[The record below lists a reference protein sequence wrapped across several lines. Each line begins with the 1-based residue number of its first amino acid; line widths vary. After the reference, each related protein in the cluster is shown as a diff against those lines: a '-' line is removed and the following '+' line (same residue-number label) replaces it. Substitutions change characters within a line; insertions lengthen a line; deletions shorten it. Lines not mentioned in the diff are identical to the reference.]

1 MQSPGQANRGVV
13 AMIVDTVKT
22 RGVAGLYAGAGA
34 QIAGTG
40 LKAGVRFMTYDTF
53 KEMLRTDE
61 GKLTPGRTMLAGL
74 AAGTVEAVIAVTPS
88 ETIKTK
94 LIQDAARPQPLYTS
108 TLDGTVS
115 ICRTEGFGGI
125 YRGLGPTI
133 LKQASNSA
141 VRFTSFAMLQSVAL
155 ETLKPASGKLSAT
168 TTFAT
173 GALAGLI
180 TVYTTM
186 PIDNVKTR
194 MQSLGAGAKYRNSL
208 DCLVSIVR
216 HEGVQRLWS
225 GTTPRLAR
233 LMLSG
238 GIVFS
243 VYETLMGVMLAL

>member
-1 MQSPGQANRGVV
+1 MSGSA
-13 AMIVDTVKT
+13 T
-22 RGVAGLYAGAGA
+22 RVCQERAP
-34 QIAGTG
+34 
-40 LKAGVRFMTYDTF
+40 
-53 KEMLRTDE
+53 
-61 GKLTPGRTMLAGL
+61 LTAR
-74 AAGTVEAVIAVTPS
+74 
-88 ETIKTK
+88 TK

-180 TVYTTM
+180 TVCAWPPASRFLRPVLTLSFLLLQTRRCRLTTSRRACS
-186 PIDNVKTR
+186 PSAPGQSTVTASTALSPSCGTR
-194 MQSLGAGAKYRNSL
+194 ASSGCGAARRR
-208 DCLVSIVR
+208 VSR
-216 HEGVQRLWS
+216 G
-225 GTTPRLAR
+225 
-233 LMLSG
+233 
-238 GIVFS
+238 
-243 VYETLMGVMLAL
+243 